1 MTAEAKR
8 RDEARKKAS
17 EKARDKN
24 TPNKRVYQVDL
35 DRLKANYERAKK
47 NHDTSSRLLEN
58 AKRAYEEAQRN
69 QRR

>member
-1 MTAEAKR
+1 MAAEAKR
-8 RDEARKKAS
+8 KEAAIKKAS
-17 EKARDKN
+17 EEAR
-24 TPNKRVYQVDL
+24 NKTAPKKPTYKVDL

-58 AKRAYEEAQRN
+58 AKRAYEEARRK

>member
-8 RDEARKKAS
+8 KDMARKKAS
-17 EKARDKN
+17 EKARDK
-24 TPNKRVYQVDL
+24 TPPKKQVYQVDL
-35 DRLKANYERAKK
+35 NRLKANYERAQKSYENSK
-47 NHDTSSRLLEN
+47 RLLEN